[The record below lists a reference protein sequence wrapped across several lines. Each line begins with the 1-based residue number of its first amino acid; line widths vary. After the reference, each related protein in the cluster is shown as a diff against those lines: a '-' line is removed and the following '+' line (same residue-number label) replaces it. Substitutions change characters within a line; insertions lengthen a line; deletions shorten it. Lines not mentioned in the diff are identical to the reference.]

1 MWMEG
6 GEKRERIREMGV
18 REGERERRREV
29 VGEDVDNEE
38 VICYQL
44 ELGK

>member
-6 GEKRERIREMGV
+6 GEKRERIREMG
-18 REGERERRREV
+18 ERARRKRRREA

-38 VICYQL
+38 VICYPT
-44 ELGK
+44 